1 MSETYADDMYARG
14 GQENTTAGGIILMVA
29 GFVATILVIAGLI
42 YATGAHAR
50 NKTALALNDCT
61 PSQSPSGLP
70 CNTQQMVLSQYQGI
84 VTPVGKQLNADM
96 VAYRA
101 NERRNLAAAEA
112 ALTSEVTTEQA
123 LDNSLAAVAYTPQ
136 NYANTINLITI
147 AFDTGVSTPSA
158 AILLTPQTTVMAD
171 ALTRANQALAKLT
184 AEQAKSTT
192 LTQLRSFNDRVAAAN
207 ATVLADVNAIHEALE
222 VPPTAAQEP

>member
-1 MSETYADDMYARG
+1 MSETYADDLYARG
-14 GQENTTAGGIILMVA
+14 GEENTTAGGIILVVA

-61 PSQSPSGLP
+61 PSLSPSGLP
-70 CNTQQMVLSQYQGI
+70 CNTQAMVLSQFQGI

-136 NYANTINLITI
+136 NYANAINLITI
-147 AFDTGVSTPSA
+147 AFDSGASTPSA
-158 AILLTPQTTVMAD
+158 AILLTPQTTVTAD
-171 ALTRANQALAKLT
+171 ALIRANQALAKLT

-192 LTQLRSFNDRVAAAN
+192 LTQLRSFNARVDAAN
-207 ATVLADVNAIHEALE
+207 ATVLADVNAIHKALE

>member
-1 MSETYADDMYARG
+1 MSETYADDMYAG
-14 GQENTTAGGIILMVA
+14 GGEENTTAGGVILVVA

-50 NKTALALNDCT
+50 NKTALALNDCV
-61 PSQSPSGLP
+61 PSLSKSGLP

-84 VTPVGKQLNADM
+84 VIPVGKQLNADM

-123 LDNSLAAVAYTPQ
+123 LDNSLVAVAYTPQ
-136 NYANTINLITI
+136 NYANAINLITI
-147 AFDTGVSTPSA
+147 AFDTGASTPSA

-171 ALTRANQALAKLT
+171 ALIRVNQALAKLT

-192 LTQLRSFNDRVAAAN
+192 LTQLRSFNDRVDAAN
-207 ATVLADVNAIHEALE
+207 ATVLADVNAIHKALE